1 MHINVVV
8 HRDLTARSGFY
19 DLKKK
24 PINYSYIPGTCNLIL
39 ILDIQRNIV
48 NVPTIFRE
56 DIKFL

>member
-8 HRDLTARSGFY
+8 HRDLTAQSGFY

-24 PINYSYIPGTCNLIL
+24 PINYSYIQ